1 LQRQLPAL
9 AAAALAGQVS
19 AEQLR
24 KVSDLVDH
32 IGIDAVREADEIL
45 ASVGCEC
52 GPGEVQTAC
61 DRIRAHVDP
70 DGPDPDP
77 DAAQRRGLS
86 ISRVGSL
93 FNVSGRLDAEGG
105 AVVLTALDA
114 LMRPPTA
121 EDPRTPPQRRA
132 DAMVELARQALAG
145 GTLPTVG
152 GVRPQLGLLL
162 TPEALLGLNAT
173 APTTSTAAPGP
184 ASGPSSEQPSSEQ
197 PRSAATRERATREDV
212 ASSGPGA
219 HASAAGAPPA
229 GLPPPDRLECAGVP
243 LLPELPWNSWADRLP
258 VAVAQRIACD
268 CEAWRVILDPATG
281 LPLEVGRAHRIVPPW
296 IRKALHARDRG
307 CRWPGCDAPSAWTDV
322 HHLIAWWFGGLTDID
337 NCLLLCRYHHG
348 LVHEGRSASERWR
361 ISLDTTTGEV
371 HVYRPDGEAYE
382 LGPSQPWRPQPQ
394 T

>member
-1 LQRQLPAL
+1 MSSIHGGSGTESDEPWSCLQAAAEALSDKDVVGWSDGQVRAGLRALLVEARRLDAIVATVVASFDARGLSEADGFRTARSWLIAFGRMSQGAATGWLSRGRLQRQLPAL
-9 AAAALAGQVS
+9 AAAARGGQVS

-24 KVSDLVDH
+24 RVSDLVEH

-45 ASVGCEC
+45 ASVAGEF

-61 DRIRAHVDP
+61 HRIRAHVDP

-105 AVVLTALDA
+105 ATVLTALDA

-121 EDPRTPPQRRA
+121 EDPRTPQQRRA

-162 TPEALLGLNAT
+162 TPEALLGLSAT
-173 APTTSTAAPGP
+173 APTTSTAAAGP
-184 ASGPSSEQPSSEQ
+184 AGSGLSSER
-197 PRSAATRERATREDV
+197 PRSAATSERATREDV

-219 HASAAGAPPA
+219 HASAASARPP

-243 LLPELPWNSWADRLP
+243 LLAELPWN
-258 VAVAQRIACD
+258 
-268 CEAWRVILDPATG
+268 
-281 LPLEVGRAHRIVPPW
+281 
-296 IRKALHARDRG
+296 
-307 CRWPGCDAPSAWTDV
+307 
-322 HHLIAWWFGGLTDID
+322 
-337 NCLLLCRYHHG
+337 
-348 LVHEGRSASERWR
+348 
-361 ISLDTTTGEV
+361 
-371 HVYRPDGEAYE
+371 
-382 LGPSQPWRPQPQ
+382 
-394 T
+394 